1 MVYDVRNKP
10 DNISWKDI
18 ESSTY
23 TDLSKTKTMDNYQ
36 YMNIVVLVYCNS
48 NNFSFDNVI
57 EEKERN
63 YNIKKIIDPKNLF
76 FINGLEG
83 LKALNKK
90 INKLINQASRNYYK
104 NLKILMKKKK
114 SSSYDDKEKQIKYN
128 IKLGIFSQIK

>member
-23 TDLSKTKTMDNYQ
+23 ADISKTKSMDNYQ
-36 YMNIVVLVYCNS
+36 FLNIIVLVYCSN

-63 YNIKKIIDPKNLF
+63 HNIKKIIDPKNLF

-83 LKALNKK
+83 LKGVSKK
-90 INKLINQASRNYYK
+90 INKLVFSLSRNYYK
-104 NLKILMKKKK
+104 NLKILMKKKR
-114 SSSYDDKEKQIKYN
+114 SNYYDDKEKQIKYN
-128 IKLGIFSQIK
+128 IKLGILSQIK

>member
-1 MVYDVRNKP
+1 MVYDVRNKS

-18 ESSTY
+18 ESSTFA
-23 TDLSKTKTMDNYQ
+23 DISKTKSMDNYQ
-36 YMNIVVLVYCNS
+36 FLNIIVLVYCSN

-83 LKALNKK
+83 LKAVSKK
-90 INKLINQASRNYYK
+90 INKLVFSLSRNYYK
-104 NLKILMKKKK
+104 NLKILMKKKR
-114 SSSYDDKEKQIKYN
+114 SNHYDDKEKQIKYN
-128 IKLGIFSQIK
+128 IKLGILSQIK

>member
-23 TDLSKTKTMDNYQ
+23 ADISKTKSMDNYQ
-36 YMNIVVLVYCNS
+36 FLNLIVLVYCSN

-83 LKALNKK
+83 LKAVSKK
-90 INKLINQASRNYYK
+90 INKLVFSLSRNYYK
-104 NLKILMKKKK
+104 NLKILMKKKR
-114 SSSYDDKEKQIKYN
+114 SNYYDDKEKQIKYN
-128 IKLGIFSQIK
+128 IKLGILSQIK

>member
-23 TDLSKTKTMDNYQ
+23 ADISKTKSMDNYQ
-36 YMNIVVLVYCNS
+36 FLNIIVLVYCSN

-83 LKALNKK
+83 LKAVSKK
-90 INKLINQASRNYYK
+90 INKLVFSLSRNYYK
-104 NLKILMKKKK
+104 NLKILMKKKR
-114 SSSYDDKEKQIKYN
+114 SNYYDDKEKQIKYN
-128 IKLGIFSQIK
+128 IKLGILSQIK

>member
-23 TDLSKTKTMDNYQ
+23 ADISKTKSMDNYQ
-36 YMNIVVLVYCNS
+36 FLNIIVLVYCSN

-57 EEKERN
+57 EEKERKH
-63 YNIKKIIDPKNLF
+63 NIKKIIDPKNLF

-83 LKALNKK
+83 LKGVSKK
-90 INKLINQASRNYYK
+90 INKLVFSLSRNYYK
-104 NLKILMKKKK
+104 NLKILMKKKR
-114 SSSYDDKEKQIKYN
+114 SNYYDDKEKQIKYN
-128 IKLGIFSQIK
+128 IKLGILSQIK